1 MKLVSVTASP
11 FVRKVRVLILEL
23 GLQDTV
29 ILQDPGAVT
38 PVSNNPDLNAI
49 NPLGMV
55 PALELDDGSSLYD
68 SPVIC
73 EYLNQIA
80 DGPFFPADAGRRFQT
95 LGLQALGDGILD
107 LSVALRYE
115 TAVRPE
121 ALRWQ
126 DWIDHQ
132 NEKITRGLDA
142 LETKC
147 AQFEASPLIGEIT
160 IACTLGYRDFRY
172 ADDDWRV
179 GRPALATWFDAIMQ
193 RASLQQTIPS

>member
-1 MKLVSVTASP
+1 MKLISVTASP
-11 FVRKVRVLILEL
+11 FVRKARVLIVEL
-23 GLQDTV
+23 GLQDSV
-29 ILQDPGAVT
+29 ILQDAGAVT
-38 PVSNNPDLNAI
+38 PVSNNADLNAI

-55 PALELDDGSSLYD
+55 PALELDDGSNLTD

-80 DGPFFPADAGRRFQT
+80 DGPFFPADAKRRFQT

-115 TAVRPE
+115 TVMRPE

-147 AQFEASPLIGEIT
+147 ADFETSPLIGEIT

-172 ADDDWRV
+172 PDDDWRV
-179 GRPALATWFDAIMQ
+179 GRPTLTAWFETIMQ
-193 RASLQQTIPS
+193 RESLRQTIPV

>member
-1 MKLVSVTASP
+1 MKLVSVTTSP
-11 FVRKVRVLILEL
+11 FVRKVRALILEL

-29 ILQDPGAVT
+29 ILQDAGAVT

-73 EYLNQIA
+73 EYLNQLA

-147 AQFEASPLIGEIT
+147 EQFEASPLIGEIT
-160 IACTLGYRDFRY
+160 IACALGYRDFRY

-179 GRPALATWFDAIMQ
+179 GRPALAAWFEAIMQ